1 MIKFKSGKEVSDS
14 VGLLITILVRYPEIS
29 KINYEPEKQTI
40 KLTYLIKNNFSE
52 EELSKFFGNLKEC
65 ILTFN
70 YLQQNKNIFVE
81 IENQINEDYI
91 TLDLYRDI
99 DTFTVNELNV
109 IIQLLHSD
117 FPKSVIVDTNEF
129 FYEDEL
135 QWQEELITDMLE
147 NLKNALPVKKLLAF
161 RDEGKVRVFDK

>member
-1 MIKFKSGKEVSDS
+1 MFKFKSGKEVSDS

-29 KINYEPEKQTI
+29 KINYEPENQMI
-40 KLTYLIKNNFSE
+40 KMTYLIKNTFSE
-52 EELSKFFGNLKEC
+52 EELDHSFGNLKEC
-65 ILTFN
+65 VLTFN
-70 YLQQNKNIFVE
+70 YLQQNNNISVE
-81 IENQINEDYI
+81 TKYEINEDYI

-99 DTFTVNELNV
+99 DTFTVSELNV
-109 IIQLLHSD
+109 IIQLLHTD
-117 FPKSVIVDTNEF
+117 FPKSVIVDSNEF

-147 NLKNALPVKKLLAF
+147 NLKKALPLKKMLAF